1 MWREISRIIT
11 ITEARK
17 RQPEE
22 SAKPTSREME
32 QNKHVPSRGS
42 GNEAENLLQ
51 LNFTPAKKMRSEQ
64 ARWRGE
70 NEYELR
76 S

>member
-11 ITEARK
+11 ITEAE

-32 QNKHVPSRGS
+32 QNKHVSRRGS
-42 GNEAENLLQ
+42 GTEAENLLQ
-51 LNFTPAKKMRSEQ
+51 LNFTPAKKMRSERASGGE
-64 ARWRGE
+64 ART
-70 NEYELR
+70 NMN
-76 S
+76 